1 MAQGARQSSL
11 FAAEDFTVAYESFA
25 QANLKAYD
33 FETIRTAMVDYIQ
46 TNYPENFND
55 YINSSEFI
63 ALIELIAF
71 LGHNLAFRA
80 DLGQRENYLSTAER
94 RESALRIAEFLGYT
108 PTRNVIANGY
118 LKIDSVQTDEQV
130 FDATGESLANVV
142 TQFEDVTNPASYQ
155 NFLAIMNSIFQ
166 SSSQFGSP
174 FSKTVIEGVSNE
186 VYRTNSTNNKTSRE
200 FSNKINNANATFS
213 LYSPSINSTTNAI
226 IEKTPDPYAVVDLLY
241 RNDNSGFGSPNT
253 GFFVGFK
260 QGTLNF
266 KDFQID
272 NGLPNLSVDINS
284 DNVANGEVW
293 VQTIDEIGQVLKT
306 WTRVDRLFGANT
318 LFNARQNK
326 IRDIYSIS
334 SRENDQISI
343 LFADGRFGN
352 IPRGTIRVWYRTGLN
367 RTYNLTPDSFN
378 SIGFGVTYI
387 NRSGNTHQARFRCS
401 LKSVVSNASERESLA
416 SIKANAPRFF
426 TTQDRMVTADD
437 YAIAPLT
444 ASENIRKI
452 KSINRVHSGHSRFRD
467 IYDPTATYSDATQY
481 ADDVYIYEKGVTNRS
496 VVSLPSSLNGTQIYD
511 KHVKPLLSDPEI
523 FNFYYNRQGYAS
535 TTHNAF
541 TDFNDTTN
549 GITFFNSNNSEQ
561 NVYRWN
567 QITKGSGSCSGYITL
582 NSIVQRMGQ
591 TTTSVLK
598 KADVNGL
605 VEFIEAP
612 YKMGYINGATVV
624 SGGTGYTST
633 PTVTITGKGS
643 GASAICTIA
652 NGAVT
657 TVAIIDSGSGYDQT
671 TNISITGGGG
681 SGAIIKGEILNAKTQ
696 WVKVDRLYKDGL
708 GDDDSAGVPTGI
720 DNTGKGSVVL
730 NAVVGSGSRVRR
742 LVPRL
747 STDLDATTRTNVIAK
762 IENNNSFGLRYDAAS
777 TKWIIIDG
785 ANLPL
790 NSETLNDVS
799 NWSRQNE
806 GDGSSTGIDN
816 SWVLRLNYGINEWE
830 MLTRKTQFIVG
841 SPKKLK
847 FTNLNFNE
855 TLSSETLKALR
866 DNIKVLKINP
876 TSQSDPNP
884 LGKDYQFNAYGYFT
898 YDDGYTDP
906 HNLRVSL
913 SDPDNDGYPNDPEA
927 FEKIVG
933 SQTIKLGTK
942 TVDGF
947 TYTVQD
953 EVDGTNVV
961 TGVGSLHT
969 QYNRIADLNH
979 LIDPSTTNIIDTY
992 VLLDSYNTIFR
1003 NWAQYDG
1010 RPETKPNAPTISE
1023 LTDMFESL
1031 NSKKSISDQ
1040 VIYRPVKYKILF
1052 GNLASGELQATFNV
1066 TKTANTTLSDTE
1078 IKQKVIN
1085 LINTYFNIDN
1095 WDFGENFYFSELA
1108 AFIHNNMI
1116 GEISQITIS
1125 SVANPNDSGAL
1136 FQINSTSDELFLPVV
1151 ESNNIAVIGSSIGNL
1166 TTIGENTIGNISTSS
1181 GGSGS
1186 SSGGGGGS
1194 GGY

>member
-33 FETIRTAMVDYIQ
+33 FETIRSAMVDYIS

-108 PTRNVIANGY
+108 PTRNVVANGF

-174 FSKTVIEGVSNE
+174 FSKTIIEGISNE
-186 VYRTNSTNNKTSRE
+186 VYRTNSTNNKINRE

-213 LYSPSINSTTNAI
+213 LYNPTINSTTNAV
-226 IEKTPDPYAVVDLLY
+226 IEKDPDPYTNVDLLY

-272 NGLPNLSVDINS
+272 NGLPNLAVDINS

-293 VQTIDEIGQVLKT
+293 VQTVDEVGQVLKT
-306 WTRVDRLFGANT
+306 WSRVDRLFGANT

-352 IPRGTIRVWYRTGLN
+352 IPRGIIRVWYRTGLN

-378 SIGFGVTYI
+378 SIGFNVTYLS
-387 NRSGNTHQARFRCS
+387 RSGNTHQAKFKCS

-437 YAIAPLT
+437 YSIAPLT

-452 KSINRVHSGHSRFRD
+452 KSVNRVHSGHSRFRD

-481 ADDVYIYEKGVTNRS
+481 ADDVYLYDKGATTRS
-496 VVSLPSSLNGTQIYD
+496 VVSLPTSLNGTQIYD
-511 KHVKPLLSDPEI
+511 KFVKPVLADPEI
-523 FNFYYNRQGYAS
+523 FNFYYNRQGYSSA
-535 TTHNAF
+535 THNAF
-541 TDFNDTTN
+541 KDFNDTTD
-549 GITFFNSNNSEQ
+549 GIVFFNNDGTDN

-567 QITKGSGSCSGYITL
+567 QITKGSGTCSGYITY
-582 NSIVQRMGQ
+582 NSIIQRIGQ

-598 KADVNGL
+598 KADINGL
-605 VEFIEAP
+605 VEFIDAP
-612 YKMGYINGATVV
+612 YKIGYISSASVT
-624 SGGTGYTST
+624 SGGSGYTST
-633 PTVTITGKGS
+633 PTVTITGKGT
-643 GASAICTIA
+643 GATATCTIA

-657 TVAIIDSGSGYDQT
+657 TVAITDAGSGYDQS

-681 SGAIIKGEILNAKTQ
+681 TGATIKGTILDAKTK

-708 GDDDSAGVPTGI
+708 GDDDSAGTPTGI
-720 DNTGKGSVVL
+720 DNTGKGSIVL
-730 NAVVGSGSRVRR
+730 SEVVGSGSRIRR

-762 IENNNSFGLRYDAAS
+762 INSNNSFGLRYNAAS
-777 TKWIIIDG
+777 QKWIIIES
-785 ANLPL
+785 ANLSV
-790 NSETLNDVS
+790 NSELLNDVS
-799 NWSRQNE
+799 NFSLQYA

-816 SWVLRLNYGINEWE
+816 SWVIRLNYGVNEWE
-830 MLTRKTQFIVG
+830 MLTRKTQFVVG

-847 FTNLNFNE
+847 FTNLNFSE
-855 TLSSETLKALR
+855 TFSSETLKPLR
-866 DNIKVLKINP
+866 DNVKILSINP
-876 TSQSDPNP
+876 TSEIDPNP
-884 LGKDYQFNAYGYFT
+884 IGRDFQFNAYGYFT
-898 YDDGYTDP
+898 YADGYSDP
-906 HNLRVSL
+906 HNLRVTL
-913 SDPDNDGYPNDPEA
+913 SDPNNDGYPNDPEA

-947 TYTVQD
+947 NYTVQD
-953 EVDGTNVV
+953 EVDGTTVV
-961 TGVGSLHT
+961 SGVGSLHT
-969 QYNRIADLNH
+969 QYNRIADINQ

-992 VLLDSYNTIFR
+992 VLLDSYNTRFR
-1003 NWAQYDG
+1003 NWALYDT
-1010 RPETKPNAPTISE
+1010 RPETRPNAPTISE
-1023 LTDMFESL
+1023 LTDTFDSL

-1052 GNLASGELQATFNV
+1052 GDLASGELQAKFNV
-1066 TKTANTTLSDTE
+1066 TKTSNTTLSDTE
-1078 IKQKVIN
+1078 IKQRVIN
-1085 LINTYFNIDN
+1085 LIDTYFNIDN
-1095 WDFGENFYFSELA
+1095 WDFGEDFYFTEMA

-1116 GEISQITIS
+1116 GEISQITIE
-1125 SVANPNDSGAL
+1125 SVANPNNSIAL
-1136 FQINSTSDELFLPVV
+1136 FEISSSSDELFLPVV
-1151 ESNNIAVIGSSIGNL
+1151 KSNNISVTGTSIANL
-1166 TTIGENTIGNISTSS
+1166 TTIGENITGNTSSTSS
-1181 GGSGS
+1181 SGS
-1186 SSGGGGGS
+1186 SSGGG
-1194 GGY
+1194 Y

>member
-334 SRENDQISI
+334 SREDDQISI
-343 LFADGRFGN
+343 VFSDGRFGN
-352 IPRGTIRVWYRTGLN
+352 IPRGIIRVWYRTGLN
-367 RTYNLTPDSFN
+367 RTYSLTPDGFNKVSFN
-378 SIGFGVTYI
+378 IEYI
-387 NRSGNTHQARFRCS
+387 SANGNTHTARFSAS
-401 LKSVVSNASERESLA
+401 LKSVVSNASERESIA

-452 KSINRVHSGHSRFRD
+452 KSVNRVHSGHSRFRD

-481 ADDVYIYEKGVTNRS
+481 ADDVYMYENGCTKRS
-496 VVSLPSSLNGTQIYD
+496 VVSLPTPLNGTQIYD
-511 KHVKPLLSDPEI
+511 KYIKPRLADPEI
-523 FNFYYNRQGYAS
+523 FNFYYNRQGYSS
-535 TTHNAF
+535 TTYDAHKHF
-541 TDFNDTTN
+541 TNTTD
-549 GITFFNSNNSEQ
+549 GINFFNNDGTAN

-582 NSIVQRMGQ
+582 NSNIQRMGQ
-591 TTTSVLK
+591 TTTSVLS
-598 KADVNGL
+598 KADINGL
-605 VEFIEAP
+605 VEFIDAP
-612 YKMGYINGATVV
+612 YKMGYVDQATVTT
-624 SGGTGYTST
+624 GGSGYTST
-633 PTVTITGKGS
+633 PTVTITGKGT
-643 GASAICTIA
+643 GATAIATFA
-652 NGAVT
+652 NGEVT
-657 TVAIIDSGSGYDQT
+657 SVAITNSGSGYDQS
-671 TNISITGGGG
+671 TNITISGGGG
-681 SGAIIKGEILNAKTQ
+681 SGATARATVLDAKTQ
-696 WVKVDRLYKDGL
+696 WVKIDRLYKDGL
-708 GDDDSAGVPTGI
+708 GDDDSAGKPTGI
-720 DNTGKGSVVL
+720 DNTGKGSIVL
-730 NAVVGSGSRVRR
+730 NDVVASGARISRI
-742 LVPRL
+742 VPRL
-747 STDLDATTRTNVIAK
+747 STDLDETTRTNLINK
-762 IENNNSFGLRYDAAS
+762 IENQNGFGLRYNAGS
-777 TKWIIIDG
+777 QKWILIDSS
-785 ANLPL
+785 NLPL
-790 NSETLNDVS
+790 NSTALNDVS
-799 NWSRQNE
+799 NWSRQHE

-816 SWVLRLNYGINEWE
+816 SWIIRLNYGVNEWE
-830 MLTRKTQFIVG
+830 MLVRKTQFVVG

-847 FTNLNFNE
+847 FTNLNFTE
-855 TLSSETLKALR
+855 TFSSETLKPLR
-866 DNIKVLKINP
+866 DNVKVLSINP
-876 TSQSDPNP
+876 TSPSDPNP
-884 LGKDYQFNAYGYFT
+884 LGRDYQFNAYGYFT
-898 YDDGYTDP
+898 YEDGYTDP
-906 HNLRVSL
+906 HNVRVTL
-913 SDPDNDGYPNDPEA
+913 ADPDNDGYPNNPEA
-927 FEKIVG
+927 FTKIVG

-953 EVDGTNVV
+953 ENDGTSVV

-969 QYNRIADLNH
+969 QYNRIADINH

-992 VLLDSYNTIFR
+992 VLLESYNNTFR
-1003 NWAQYDG
+1003 NWALFDTRLET
-1010 RPETKPNAPTISE
+1010 RPNPPTISE

-1031 NSKKSISDQ
+1031 NTKKSISDQ

-1052 GNLASGELQATFNV
+1052 GDLASGELQAKFNV
-1066 TKTANTTLSDTE
+1066 TKTPNTSLSDTE
-1078 IKQKVIN
+1078 IKQRVIN
-1085 LINTYFNIDN
+1085 LIDTYFNIDN
-1095 WDFGENFYFSELA
+1095 WDFGEDFYFTEMA

-1116 GEISQITIS
+1116 GEISQITID
-1125 SVANPNDSGAL
+1125 SVATPDNSTAL
-1136 FQINSTSDELFLPVV
+1136 FQINSSSDELFLPVV
-1151 ESNNIAVIGSSIGNL
+1151 QANNISVSSTSLGNL
-1166 TTIGENTIGNISTSS
+1166 TTIGENTISS
-1181 GGSGS
+1181 GG
-1186 SSGGGGGS
+1186 
-1194 GGY
+1194 Y